1 MARGNTIDIPKRI
14 IKIAEWGA
22 KYTYQQINCSLDD
35 IETEANIN
43 ALISLKNRGYDAEK
57 NIKRDTTL
65 ILKATSESQVTIRQ
79 LSLQDII
86 ASIYPEVKYEGRK
99 LKDYEPNIRM
109 NALIRLISGYK
120 IISLNAYDKTK
131 NMIYI
136 PNFRTYIMA
145 TLPENDIHLKAA
157 NKLREYTQP
166 FNTEKR

>member
-1 MARGNTIDIPKRI
+1 MARGKTIDVPKRI

-22 KYTYQQINCSLDD
+22 RYAYEQINCSLED

-57 NIKRDTTL
+57 NIKRDTKF
-65 ILKATSESQVTIRQ
+65 ILNATNENQVTIKQ
-79 LSLQDII
+79 LNLQDIV
-86 ASIYPEVKYEGRK
+86 ASIYPEVKYEGRR

-109 NALIRLISGYK
+109 NALVKLISGYK
-120 IISLNAYDKTK
+120 RISLNAYDKTK
-131 NMIYI
+131 NIIDIIRFRMYI
-136 PNFRTYIMA
+136 IA